1 MGQARVVT
9 RFAPSPTGFLHIGG
23 ARTAL
28 FNWLFS
34 RRHGGE
40 FRLRIEDTDR
50 ARSTQDA
57 IDAIFDGLAWLGL
70 DHDGAVVFQS
80 QRGDRHRETAERLL
94 SCGDAYRCYATEE
107 EIAIARSRA
116 RKENR
121 PVLFQSP
128 WRDRDPRNAPD
139 LPYVVRLKAPQSGSV
154 RIHDAVAGDVGWNAE
169 TIDDLV
175 LLRSDG
181 SPTYMLAVVVDD
193 HDMGISHVIR
203 GNDHLGNAGR
213 QALIYRACGWDLPT
227 FAHIP
232 LIHGPDGKK
241 LSKRHGAVGVAEY
254 RKEGYIPEAMRNYL
268 ARLGWSHGDDELFS
282 TNEAVKWFD
291 LGSVGSSPSRFDS
304 RKLDSVSA
312 HHLRASDDDMLT
324 DQLAEWLLET
334 GGQPLLDTQRDTL
347 RRAMQV
353 LKQNAKR
360 LPDILDR
367 ATCLLSRPTPPGLDD
382 LSAELDLDLE
392 KAGDLVELARMHVIL
407 DDECGDD
414 LDARIRGVAERADV
428 KPAKVFKL
436 LRAVLAGS
444 GVRNAPSVSDLVQL
458 LGKEEC
464 STRFDRIS
472 GRIQTVDG

>member
-9 RFAPSPTGFLHIGG
+9 RFAPSPTGSLHIGG

-34 RRHGGE
+34 KRHGGA

-57 IDAIFDGLAWLGL
+57 IDTIFDSLGWLGL
-70 DHDGAVVFQS
+70 DHDGAVVYQS
-80 QRGDRHRETAERLL
+80 QRSGRHRETAERLL
-94 SCGDAYRCYATEE
+94 SCGNAYRCYATER
-107 EIAIARSRA
+107 EIAIERDRA

-128 WRDRDPRNAPD
+128 WRDKDLRKAPD
-139 LPYVVRLKAPQSGSV
+139 RPFVVRLKAPRNGTV
-154 RIHDAVAGDVGWNAE
+154 RIHDAVAGDVGWKAD

-213 QALIYRACGWDLPT
+213 QALIFRACGWDLPI

-254 RKEGYIPEAMRNYL
+254 RESGFIPEAMRNYL

-282 TNEAVKWFD
+282 TENAVKWFD

-304 RKLDSVSA
+304 KKLDSVSA
-312 HHLRASDDDMLT
+312 YHLRVADDDVLT
-324 DQLAEWLLET
+324 EQLSEWLLET
-334 GGQPLLDTQRDTL
+334 GRQPLLDNQRDTI
-347 RRAMQV
+347 RRAMPV

-360 LPDILDR
+360 LPDILER
-367 ATCLLSRPTPPGLDD
+367 ATCLLYRPTPPGLGE

-392 KAGDLVELARMHVIL
+392 EADELVELVRMHVIL
-407 DDECGDD
+407 DDEFAGDPVV
-414 LDARIRGVAERADV
+414 RIRGVAEGANV

-436 LRAVLAGS
+436 LRSVLSGA

-458 LGKEEC
+458 LGREEC
-464 STRFDRIS
+464 SARFERIS
-472 GRIQTVDG
+472 GRIQTVN

>member
-1 MGQARVVT
+1 MT

-34 RRHGGE
+34 KRHGGE

-57 IDAIFDGLAWLGL
+57 IDAIFDGLGWLGL
-70 DHDGAVVFQS
+70 DHDGTVVFQS
-80 QRGDRHRETAERLL
+80 QRSDRHRETAERLL
-94 SCGDAYRCYATEE
+94 TCGSAYRCYATEE
-107 EIAIARSRA
+107 EIAIARDRA

-128 WRDRDPRNAPD
+128 WRDQDPRNAPD
-139 LPYVVRLKAPQSGSV
+139 QPFVVRLKTPQSGTV
-154 RIHDAVAGDVGWNAE
+154 RIHDAVAGDVGWKAE

-203 GNDHLGNAGR
+203 GNDHLGNSGR
-213 QALIYRACGWDLPT
+213 QALIYRACGWELPT

-254 RKEGYIPEAMRNYL
+254 RKAGYIPEAMRNYL

-304 RKLDSVSA
+304 KKLDSVSA
-312 HHLRASDDDMLT
+312 HHLRASDDDVLT
-324 DQLAEWLLET
+324 ELLADWLLLT
-334 GGQPLLDTQRDTL
+334 GRQPFHVTQSDTM
-347 RRAMQV
+347 RRAMPV

-382 LSAELDLDLE
+382 LSADLDLDLE
-392 KAGDLVELARMHVIL
+392 KAGELVELAHMHVIL
-407 DDECGDD
+407 DNDFSDD
-414 LDARIRGVAERADV
+414 VDARIRGVAERANV

-436 LRAVLAGS
+436 LRAVLV
-444 GVRNAPSVSDLVQL
+444 GVGIRNAPSVSDLVQL

-464 STRFDRIS
+464 STRFERIS
-472 GRIQTVDG
+472 VRIQTVNG

>member
-34 RRHGGE
+34 KRHGGQ

-57 IDAIFDGLAWLGL
+57 IDAIFDGLCWLGL

-80 QRGDRHRETAERLL
+80 QRSDRHRETAERLL
-94 SCGDAYRCYATEE
+94 SCGNAYRCYATGE
-107 EIAIARSRA
+107 EIAIARDRA

-139 LPYVVRLKAPQSGSV
+139 RPFVVRLKTPQNGTV
-154 RIHDAVAGDVGWNAE
+154 RIHDAVAGDVGWKAE

-193 HDMGISHVIR
+193 HDMRISHVIR

-232 LIHGPDGKK
+232 LIHGPDGRK
-241 LSKRHGAVGVAEY
+241 LSKRHGAVGIAEY
-254 RKEGYIPEAMRNYL
+254 RKAGFIPEAMRNYL

-282 TNEAVKWFD
+282 TDDAVTWFD
-291 LGSVGSSPSRFDS
+291 LESVGSSPSRFDS
-304 RKLDSVSA
+304 KKLESVSA
-312 HHLRASDDDMLT
+312 YHLRASDDDVLT
-324 DQLAEWLLET
+324 ELLSEWLLET
-334 GGQPLLDTQRDTL
+334 GRRPLLGNQRDTM
-347 RRAMQV
+347 RRAMPV

-367 ATCLLSRPTPPGLDD
+367 ATCLLSRPTAPGLDD

-392 KAGDLVELARMHVIL
+392 KANELVELARTHVIL
-407 DDECGDD
+407 DDGFTDEPDV
-414 LDARIRGVAERADV
+414 RIRGVAERANV

-436 LRAVLAGS
+436 LRAVLAGA

-464 STRFDRIS
+464 SARFERIS
-472 GRIQTVDG
+472 GRIQASNG